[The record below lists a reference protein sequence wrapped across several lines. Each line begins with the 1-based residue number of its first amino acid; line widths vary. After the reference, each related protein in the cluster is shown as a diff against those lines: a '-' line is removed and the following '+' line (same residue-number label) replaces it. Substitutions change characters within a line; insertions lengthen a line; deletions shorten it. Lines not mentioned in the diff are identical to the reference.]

1 MLRSSL
7 VVLAV
12 SLLATGC
19 TVRTGGRAYSPASSP
34 VAAPAQATYPASAPA
49 PAPAAAPAEEP
60 GWEALGGRQ
69 VAFHAERDAI
79 AVNPGPTYRSIRLH
93 VSGNDLE
100 MYDVR
105 VTFGNGEVW
114 SPNTRLHFGQGTSS
128 RQIDPAARAT
138 SSASSSAI
146 APAVARRGT
155 RSCRSSGTPDQRGVA
170 SSSLIAC
177 SASARSGASGGASVS
192 AAR

>member
-60 GWEALGGRQ
+60 GWDALGGRQ

-128 RQIDPAARAT
+128 RQIDLP
-138 SSASSSAI
+138 
-146 APAVARRGT
+146 
-155 RSCRSSGTPDQRGVA
+155 
-170 SSSLIAC
+170 
-177 SASARSGASGGASVS
+177 GGARHIQRIEFGYR
-192 AAR
+192 ARGRAQGHAFVQVVGHS